1 MEWLNIA
8 VTRSS
13 VFRRVLKKLE
23 EEMKESSLALRFEM
37 AAYFKDMIDI
47 LKEKYRKLNDKDIE
61 DFIRRGKALVLAN
74 PKFTDEKISMDF
86 HDILYSEI
94 NSLSDEMVMIL

>member
-1 MEWLNIA
+1 MA
-8 VTRSS
+8 VIRSS

-23 EEMKESSLALRFEM
+23 EEMKESSLALRFQM
-37 AAYFKDMIDI
+37 AAYFKDMID
-47 LKEKYRKLNDKDIE
+47 RKLNDKYIE
-61 DFIRRGKALVLAN
+61 DFIRRGKGLVLAN
-74 PKFTDEKISMDF
+74 PKYIDEKISMDF

>member
-1 MEWLNIA
+1 M
-8 VTRSS
+8 
-13 VFRRVLKKLE
+13 KK
-23 EEMKESSLALRFEM
+23 SSLALRFEM

-74 PKFTDEKISMDF
+74 PKFIDEKISMDF

-94 NSLSDEMVMIL
+94 NSLPDEMVMVL